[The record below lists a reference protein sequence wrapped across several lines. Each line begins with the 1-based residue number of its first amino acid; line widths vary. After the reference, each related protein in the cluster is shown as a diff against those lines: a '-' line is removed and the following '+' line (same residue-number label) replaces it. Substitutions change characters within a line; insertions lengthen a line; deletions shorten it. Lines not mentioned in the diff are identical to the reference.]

1 MAGFI
6 SNRHDERVPRSP
18 GPNSLFVGG
27 VRYANAAAKFW
38 ASLIDDIRQ
47 DFPNCSMVEL
57 TATTG
62 ERLEPRHLFPEI
74 ALEED
79 LHDLLEMD
87 IREMMRNTLAEL
99 EMLGAPSSVHIR
111 LHSGR
116 REVLSVE
123 LPLDCIDAEI
133 FPYVLVWPL
142 QWAGIPDCS
151 WNSELLS
158 GDITAEDRKRGL
170 VYQITFSLMNHHLGE
185 GLFRRSISMIP
196 SVETVGELR

>member
-1 MAGFI
+1 MAGLI
-6 SNRHDERVPRSP
+6 SNRHDERLPRSP

-27 VRYANAAAKFW
+27 LRYANAAAKFW
-38 ASLIDDIRQ
+38 SSLIDEIRQ

-57 TATTG
+57 AAATG

-74 ALEED
+74 ALEDD
-79 LHDLLEMD
+79 LHRLLEMD
-87 IREMMRNTLAEL
+87 IREMMSNTLAEL
-99 EMLGAPSSVHIR
+99 DILGAPSSVHVR
-111 LHSGR
+111 LLSGR
-116 REVLSVE
+116 QETLSVE

-133 FPYVLVWPL
+133 FPYLLVWPL

-158 GDITAEDRKRGL
+158 GDFTAEDRKRGL
-170 VYQITFSLMNHHLGE
+170 IYQMTFSLVNRHLSE

-196 SVETVGELR
+196 SVETVGKLR